1 LDVHFPTGTV
11 VFLFSDIEGSTR
23 RWERYG
29 DAMRD
34 ALRRHDEILRSEIEA
49 HRGYVFKTIGDEF
62 CAAFAT
68 IREALAAAV
77 GVQRRMARENFGHI
91 EGLAVRMALHA
102 GETDER
108 GGDYFGPA
116 VNRTARLLSAG
127 HGGQILLSRV
137 AADLSVRDLPDGITL
152 RHLGTLP
159 LRDIDEPESVYQ
171 PVGAELRTEFKA
183 LRALKTP
190 PNNLPRQTTS
200 FVGRNDDLLRVEA
213 LLHGGAVVT
222 IAGAG
227 GIGKTRL
234 ALEVAASLLADQ
246 RDGAWFVDLSAIANA
261 SAVPDA
267 MVSTL
272 GAPNSPDRAP
282 ADSLLA
288 YLEKR
293 ELLLILDNSEH
304 LVSAVAD
311 IAAQIAARCPHVT
324 LLVTSREPLDISCE
338 RIYRLETLDPRA
350 AAQLFADRARAADP
364 AFRPECNAAA
374 IVEICERVDGI
385 ALAVELAAA
394 RVRAMPV
401 AELAAHLQLRLLAG
415 GRDRRPRQQTM
426 HALVEWSY
434 DLLSDGDRRVL
445 RRCSVFVRGFTLAI
459 AREVCGDGTGELE
472 MLEALASLV
481 DKSLIVAD
489 ARAARYRLLEPIREY
504 AAQKLAEAGELHETM
519 LRHAAAFAAV
529 AGAAYDEYDTDPA
542 ADWLERMEHDLANFR
557 VALHWSVEE
566 ENDRA
571 LGARIAAGTSPIFV
585 RLALLAEGIDWCE
598 RVLTPASALPATVEA
613 PLHYGL
619 SMLYGNQGVVKKVLV
634 EALAAAELFRRTGDE
649 RGLSRALSQAATRFA
664 SEGRHDESRAA
675 ALEALALARASGD
688 PRLLADTLRRCATAF
703 ANDGVER
710 VRALFAES
718 VELFGPLGRDEET
731 ARALEWWGQ
740 WEAEAGNYPA
750 AAERLLEARSLA
762 RSDLA
767 TMYYANNLASFYLAI
782 GDLARAQ
789 PFAREAVALAAKAR
803 HPILVPAAIAYI
815 AIAERER
822 DVRRAARLFA
832 YAETALRAADWE
844 LVDYERALFERLRA
858 ALVAALPGPEL
869 SRLLE
874 EGAAWTDDRAV
885 AAALWS

>member
-1 LDVHFPTGTV
+1 MQFPTGTV

-49 HRGYVFKTIGDEF
+49 HRGYVFKTIGDAF
-62 CAAFAT
+62 CAAFRT
-68 IREALAAAV
+68 IGDGLAAAV
-77 GVQRRMARENFGHI
+77 GVQRRVAREDFGKI

-137 AADLSVRDLPDGITL
+137 AADLALHDLPDGITL

-171 PVGAELRTEFKA
+171 PVGAELRAEFKA
-183 LRALKTP
+183 LRALETP

-222 IAGAG
+222 IVGAG

-234 ALEVAASLLADQ
+234 ALEVAGSLLADQ
-246 RDGAWFVDLSAIANA
+246 RDGAWFVDLSSIVSAP
-261 SAVPDA
+261 AVPDA
-267 MVSTL
+267 MLSAL
-272 GAPNSPDRAP
+272 GAPRLPDRAP
-282 ADSLLA
+282 EESLLA
-288 YLEKR
+288 FLEKR

-304 LVSAVAD
+304 LVAAVAD
-311 IAAQIAARCPHVT
+311 IAAQVAARCPLVT

-350 AAQLFADRARAADP
+350 AAALFADRARAVDP
-364 AFRPECNAAA
+364 AFRAEGNAAA
-374 IVEICERVDGI
+374 IEEICERLDGI

-426 HALVEWSY
+426 RALIDWSY
-434 DLLSDGDRRVL
+434 DLLSEDERRVL
-445 RRCSVFVRGFTLAI
+445 RRCSVFVRGFTAEI
-459 AREVCGDGTGELE
+459 ARAVCGDGAGELE
-472 MLEALASLV
+472 MLEALGSLV

-504 AAQKLAEAGELHETM
+504 AAQKLAEAGELQEIM
-519 LRHAAAFAAV
+519 GRHAAAFAAV
-529 AGAAYDEYDTDPA
+529 ARAAYDEYDTDPA
-542 ADWLERMEHDLANFR
+542 PDWLARMERDLANFR
-557 VALHWSVEE
+557 AALRWSVEE
-566 ENDRA
+566 ANDRA
-571 LGARIAAGTSPIFV
+571 VGARIAAGTTPVFI
-585 RLALLAEGIDWCE
+585 RLALLAEGIGWCE
-598 RVLTPASALPATVEA
+598 RVLTADSALPETVEA

-619 SMLYGNQGVVKKVLV
+619 SMLYGNQGVVKKVLA
-634 EALAAAELFRRTGDE
+634 EALAAAELFRRIGDE
-649 RGLSRALSQAATRFA
+649 RGLSRALAQAATRFA

-675 ALEALALARASGD
+675 ALEALELARASGD
-688 PRLLADTLRRCATAF
+688 RRLLADTLRRCATAF
-703 ANDGVER
+703 ANEGVER

-718 VELFGPLGRDEET
+718 VELFGPLGRDDET

-740 WEAEAGNYPA
+740 WEAEAGDYRA
-750 AAERLLEARSLA
+750 AADRLLEARSLA

-767 TMYYANNLASFYLAI
+767 TMYYANNLASFFLAI

-789 PFAREAVALAAKAR
+789 PFARESLALAAKAR

-815 AIAERER
+815 AIADRER
-822 DVRRAARLFA
+822 DVTRAARLFA
-832 YAETALRAADWE
+832 YAEAALRAADWE
-844 LVDYERALFERLRA
+844 LVDYERELFERLRA
-858 ALVAALPGPEL
+858 ALAAAVPEPEL

-874 EGAAWTDDRAV
+874 EGAAWNEDRAV
-885 AAALWS
+885 ANALSA